1 MSDLLTAA
9 EIAPLFHKNEKTIR
23 RWKCA
28 GKISAEIDT
37 GRTLLFD
44 PEKVRRQL
52 AKASRKPVKSIT
64 SRKGEVM
71 VPTF

>member
-1 MSDLLTAA
+1 MTELLTAA
-9 EIAPLFHKNEKTIR
+9 EIAPMFRKNEKTIR

-44 PEKVRRQL
+44 AEKVRKQL
-52 AKASRKPVKSIT
+52 SKASRKPTRSVKLPP
-64 SRKGEVM
+64 GM
-71 VPTF
+71 VPTD